1 MNKFIDR
8 LFQIIDKHGLVRRA
22 VLGVTLWMTWKA
34 YVWASLF
41 AIESARNGMEV
52 ATIIAAVLAPIT
64 VLQGHAF
71 QAYIGS
77 RES

>member
-1 MNKFIDR
+1 MNKFLDR
-8 LFQIIDKHGLVRRA
+8 LFQIIDKHGLVRRS

-34 YVWASLF
+34 YVWASLY
-41 AIESARNGMEV
+41 AIESARTGTDV
-52 ATIIAAVLAPIT
+52 ALIIAAVLAPIT